1 MKQDQSTI
9 SAPELLRQTRCALL
23 MIDTENRFF
32 WENENGHP
40 LPAAALLPNL
50 QRLLHA
56 ARQGGILSVFIA
68 VKHKSGTDSGPWLR
82 RLALLRKGL
91 PRMSRQYTPWGEGF
105 PIALQPL
112 EAEVVVEKM
121 RMSGFFGT
129 CLESYL
135 RNHGIETLVMACV
148 ASNGARHGAGS
159 AIERPLYDR
168 RSRRHHGHYGRPS
181 HCLPEHHRRGK
192 SHRHRERVRHL
203 AEKRKRII
211 NGPIQ
216 HWRGHR
222 RDVYRLRGP

>member
-32 WENENGHP
+32 WENENGP
-40 LPAAALLPNL
+40 ALAAAALLPHL

-91 PRMSRQYTPWGEGF
+91 PRMSRRYTPWGEGF

-112 EAEVVVEKM
+112 ESEVVVEKM

-135 RNHGIETLVMACV
+135 RNHGIETLVMAGV
-148 ASNGARHGAGS
+148 ASNGAVLATALEALSRDLFTIVVRDATIGTTEDLHIASLNIIGAENLIDS
-159 AIERPLYDR
+159 ASVCDIWQ
-168 RSRRHHGHYGRPS
+168 
-181 HCLPEHHRRGK
+181 K
-192 SHRHRERVRHL
+192 K
-203 AEKRKRII
+203 EKE
-211 NGPIQ
+211 
-216 HWRGHR
+216 
-222 RDVYRLRGP
+222 